1 MPRFYTAFLSL
12 FFIISLLPVLGQ
24 TPSIAPN
31 GVVNAASFANHPDLG
46 TVLVPRSIA
55 SIFGHNLA
63 ATTESASGTPLPTA
77 LGGTSVLVND
87 SLAPLFYVSPGQI
100 NFQVPSSGISS
111 PYSVRVRSASGT
123 SDTVTAQ
130 LAQAAPGIFTQSS
143 GACGPGAI
151 QNVASDGT
159 VTLNS
164 VEESAAPGSVVT
176 IYATGLG
183 PVYFPPPD
191 GEPAKSDPL
200 SPAQG
205 PGGGL
210 IGLDGFQHSANVQ
223 FSALAPGLVGVNQ
236 LNLLIPSDAPEGCA
250 VPLRLV
256 DWASTSQPVTI
267 SIRRGGGPCQNPPLA
282 RIGSAMWRKVTT
294 TGPKASDSS
303 AIEAFSASLFE
314 APESLVARP
323 QSQRQL
329 QPGGVRNGGTSFTTE
344 RSCPGAG
351 GRALEAGPLTLKGPS
366 GNAITLL
373 PSSQSGQIVYQ
384 TSLPPG
390 TLQPGSLQIAGAGSS
405 TVGAFQSAILYPQP
419 IHITTTLVP
428 GTMLSSVQPFRVE
441 WTGGTSDAVV
451 RIQLVS
457 TIPYSPPQSSNW
469 EFAALASAGS
479 ATLPLMELLP
489 GRFSLPVIPSDQMS
503 VIVRV
508 SPLTNAGT
516 FTASGLTR
524 PATHDWEYEYRFTG
538 LSMR

>member
-1 MPRFYTAFLSL
+1 M
-12 FFIISLLPVLGQ
+12 
-24 TPSIAPN
+24 
-31 GVVNAASFANHPDLG
+31 NAASFANHPDLG
-46 TVLVPRSIA
+46 TVLVGRSIFT
-55 SIFGHNLA
+55 IFGRNLA
-63 ATTESASGTPLPTA
+63 VTTETASGTPLPTM
-77 LGGTSVLVND
+77 LGGSSVLVND
-87 SLAPLFYVSPGQI
+87 SLAPLFYASPGQI
-100 NFQVPSSGISS
+100 NFQVPSTGQRS
-111 PYSVRVRSASGT
+111 PYSVRVRSAAGT
-123 SDTVTAQ
+123 SEAVIAQ
-130 LAQAAPGIFTQSS
+130 GAQAAPGIFTQSS

-159 VTLNS
+159 VTLNTMGQ
-164 VEESAAPGSVVT
+164 SASPGSYISV
-176 IYATGLG
+176 YATGLG
-183 PVYFPPPD
+183 PVYFPPLD
-191 GEPAKSDPL
+191 GMPAKSDPI
-200 SPAQG
+200 SPAQA
-205 PGGGL
+205 GGIGQL
-210 IGLDGFQHSANVQ
+210 GLDGFQQAAVVQ
-223 FSALAPGLVGVNQ
+223 FSALAPGFVGVNQ
-236 LNLLIPSDAPEGCA
+236 LNILIPADAPEGCE

-282 RIGSAMWRKVTT
+282 RIGFAMWRKVTT

-303 AIEAFSASLFE
+303 TTEAFSASLFE

-344 RSCPGAG
+344 LTCLGTSIKV
-351 GRALEAGPLTLKGPS
+351 LEAGPLTLKGPS

-373 PSSQSGQIVYQ
+373 PSSESGQIVYQ
-384 TSLPPG
+384 TSLPAG
-390 TLQPGSLQIAGAGSS
+390 TLQPGALQITSAGSS
-405 TVGAFQSAILYPQP
+405 AIGAFQSAILYPQP

-428 GTMLSSVQPFRVE
+428 GTMISFVQPFRVE
-441 WTGGTSDAVV
+441 WTGGTSDTVV

-489 GRFSLPVIPSDQMS
+489 GRFSLPVFPSDQMS

-516 FTASGLTR
+516 FTASGLSR